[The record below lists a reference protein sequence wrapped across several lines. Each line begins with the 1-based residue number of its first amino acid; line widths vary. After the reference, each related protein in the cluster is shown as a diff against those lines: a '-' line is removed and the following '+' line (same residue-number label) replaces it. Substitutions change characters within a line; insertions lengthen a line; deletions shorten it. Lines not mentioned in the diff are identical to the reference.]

1 MSSVFLA
8 TFSLDVDETSRR
20 ALELLLDADER
31 LCANSFK
38 FPIHQHRYIAAHART
53 RQILGCWLDDDPRA
67 LTFARNCK
75 GKPVLIQPRSGKKES
90 GFNLSHSGAL
100 GVLAYGQIKV
110 IGVDVEEIREIE
122 NNKEFVDMFLT
133 EEETHLIDT
142 DESTLLLK
150 AWTMKEACA
159 KAIGEGLQYSLRKIK
174 FAKIDSDRPEL
185 LEFGGRDTKLWRVK
199 VLRLSPN
206 HIASVAA
213 MTEGS
218 ELEIIT
224 QIFP

>member
-1 MSSVFLA
+1 M
-8 TFSLDVDETSRR
+8 
-20 ALELLLDADER
+20 LLDADER

-38 FPIHQHRYIAAHART
+38 FPIHQHRYIVAHART
-53 RQILGCWLDDDPRA
+53 RQILGSWLDDDPRA

-75 GKPVLIQPRSGKKES
+75 RKPVLIRPMSGKKEC
-90 GFNLSHSGAL
+90 GFNLSHSGDL

-122 NNKEFVDMFLT
+122 SNKEFVDMFLT
-133 EEETHLIDT
+133 EEETRLIDT
-142 DESTLLLK
+142 DESALLLK

-159 KAIGEGLQYSLRKIK
+159 KAIGEGLRYSFRKIK

-199 VLRLSPN
+199 VLRVSPS

-218 ELEIIT
+218 ELEILT
-224 QIFP
+224 QIFK